1 MHSDTFTKWAIEQV
15 GMTREEAERI
25 RLDAVLDLFVSRI
38 ECAAS
43 RTDRPLRTITAKKAG
58 GNSRAVTRRMLDQ
71 LRFEPHQRRAVHR
84 LMAGS
89 PSGWE
94 GLLGLF
100 AAGSSLTTEQRRYA
114 RRQVRLILTTR
125 TSSPAASASHGA
137 GRRVA

>member
-1 MHSDTFTKWAIEQV
+1 MHSDTFTTWAIEQV
-15 GMTREEAERI
+15 GMTREEADRI

-38 ECAAS
+38 ESAAS

-100 AAGSSLTTEQRRYA
+100 AEGSPLTIEQRRYA